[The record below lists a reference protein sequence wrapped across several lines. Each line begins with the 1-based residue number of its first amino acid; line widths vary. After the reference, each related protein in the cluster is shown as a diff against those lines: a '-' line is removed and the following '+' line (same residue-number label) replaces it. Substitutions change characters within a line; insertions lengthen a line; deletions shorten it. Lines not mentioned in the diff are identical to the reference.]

1 MITAQIGNHV
11 KVHYTGRL
19 ENGEIFDSSVDREPL
34 EFELGTDGIIAG
46 FQQGILGMAEGEKK
60 TLRIAPEDAYGPYH
74 EEGVMELDR
83 SLLPADVPLEIGLG
97 LQLRNP
103 DGDVFNVMV
112 KNVTE
117 DKVTFDANHPLA
129 GQTLIMDVELVEI
142 KPNIVLAR

>member
-34 EFELGTDGIIAG
+34 EFELGSDGIIAG

-74 EEGVMELDR
+74 EEGVMDLDR

-142 KPNIVLAR
+142 KPDIVLAR

>member
-11 KVHYTGRL
+11 KVHYTGKL
-19 ENGEIFDSSVDREPL
+19 ENGEIFDSSIDREPL

>member
-142 KPNIVLAR
+142 KPDIVLAR

>member
-11 KVHYTGRL
+11 KVHYTGKL